1 MDFSV
6 HIPFVAHLGFELLRM
21 ENGEADIRYAPTPE
35 HLNSFNVVHGGASM
49 TLLDVVMAHAARS
62 VLVGPEAEMGVVTI
76 EMKTSFMAAAT
87 RERGPLLATGKLLQ
101 RTTTMAF
108 TEGRV
113 VDAKGR
119 LCAHAT
125 GTFKYV
131 RRLPTGGRGVQG
143 LNSALPSGSGAQPA
157 AGGGAS
163 GWVGEGGAGSPD
175 TLGPIPTD

>member
-1 MDFSV
+1 MDFEV

-21 ENGEADIRYAPTPE
+21 ENGEADIRFDAAPE

-62 VLVGPEAEMGVVTI
+62 VLAGAEADMGCVTI
-76 EMKTSFMAAAT
+76 EMKTSFMAAAK
-87 RERGPLLATGKLLQ
+87 REGGPLLATGKLLK

-113 VDAKGR
+113 LDAKGR

-131 RRLPTGGRGVQG
+131 RRLAAPDRTVQTLNGPAGAATPSSPTV
-143 LNSALPSGSGAQPA
+143 
-157 AGGGAS
+157 
-163 GWVGEGGAGSPD
+163 
-175 TLGPIPTD
+175 GPIPTD